1 MRLAPRIGTALA
13 LLILPL
19 LLAGPAHAAP
29 TDEWQIRSFTADIT
43 VQPDGTLHVT
53 ETIEVTFHSP
63 SRGIYR
69 EIPFRY
75 PVDDSTVRRLRFD
88 HVRVRTSEGTPS
100 DMHEERSGD
109 YQVWRIGDE
118 HLFIRGDHVYEIS
131 YRVRGA
137 LNRFDSHDELFWN
150 VTGDR
155 WEVPIEQ
162 ATATVRAP
170 QISHVT
176 CFAGPT
182 GGTNPC
188 ASADHDGT
196 TATFTADELAPGTQL
211 DVVVAIPLGHVDVP
225 PPELEAANPI
235 VRAFTVDL
243 PRALGA
249 GAISA
254 AGLAAAMF
262 LFHRGRDRPAAP
274 GRQTLPGGVEYRP
287 PDGLRPAQLRALLTE
302 RVNKASLSATL
313 VDLAV
318 RGYVRIEEVEERR
331 RKQDWLI
338 RRQPDRSAKGLL
350 KFEKEVLKG
359 LFKGGRRQV
368 RVSELGRGAFYQ
380 HYQAVTNLLY
390 TDLVRRRFYARSP
403 RTVRRVATAVALV
416 VLSAGVSGMV
426 LVFAA
431 DLNLGLLVAP
441 LPIIGL
447 LLLIGARHAPR
458 RTPTGTAMYRRAAGF
473 REFIRTAEADRMAF
487 AEREQIFA
495 DYLPYAMAFDCVER
509 WVKVF
514 AQLGVSPQTAAG
526 DWYVGRTTF
535 DAGGFSSAMSSLG
548 SQVGGSM
555 SQNIASSGS
564 SSGFSSGSSGG
575 GFGGG
580 GGGRW

>member
-1 MRLAPRIGTALA
+1 M
-13 LLILPL
+13 
-19 LLAGPAHAAP
+19 
-29 TDEWQIRSFTADIT
+29 
-43 VQPDGTLHVT
+43 
-53 ETIEVTFHSP
+53 
-63 SRGIYR
+63 
-69 EIPFRY
+69 
-75 PVDDSTVRRLRFD
+75 
-88 HVRVRTSEGTPS
+88 
-100 DMHEERSGD
+100 
-109 YQVWRIGDE
+109 
-118 HLFIRGDHVYEIS
+118 
-131 YRVRGA
+131 
-137 LNRFDSHDELFWN
+137 
-150 VTGDR
+150 
-155 WEVPIEQ
+155 
-162 ATATVRAP
+162 
-170 QISHVT
+170 
-176 CFAGPT
+176 
-182 GGTNPC
+182 
-188 ASADHDGT
+188 
-196 TATFTADELAPGTQL
+196 
-211 DVVVAIPLGHVDVP
+211 
-225 PPELEAANPI
+225 
-235 VRAFTVDL
+235 
-243 PRALGA
+243 GA

-287 PDGLRPAQLRALLTE
+287 PDDLRPAQLRSLLTE
-302 RVNKASLSATL
+302 RVDKVSLSATL

-318 RGYVRIEEVEERR
+318 RGYVRIEEVEDSKRR
-331 RKQDWLI
+331 RKPDWLI
-338 RRQPDRSAKGLL
+338 RRQPDRSSKGLL

-359 LFKGGRRQV
+359 LFKGGRSQV

-380 HYQAVTNLLY
+380 HYQAVHNLLY

-403 RTVRRVATAVALV
+403 RTVRRVATMVALL
-416 VLSAGVSGMV
+416 VLSASFAGMV

-509 WVKVF
+509 WVEVF
-514 AQLGVSPQTAAG
+514 ARLGVSPQTAAG
-526 DWYVGRTTF
+526 DWYEGRTMF

-555 SQNIASSGS
+555 RQNVASSG

-575 GFGGG
+575 GLAEVAVAAGNSTASLASSLTPVSARPRRDRARLGEPRQAKTRASYWPRPTVRSSTRRISPASSCEPCTNI
-580 GGGRW
+580 GRPARPKPMSPGPVHPPRCPAARAKSGWGANPSPTA